1 MNFDE
6 IQKIGKKVREVC
18 EEYIRGEYGDYH
30 SSIDQSDLTGMCAIE
45 SFFFKKVLNE
55 EGFPYVECRL
65 VSILNGAASHCYNVV
80 YDDIAVDLTATQFGM
95 KKKVVIRDVDSHD
108 KKINGTDGRIVN
120 RILYW
125 GSQSPST
132 TVINRLMK
140 MYRNKK

>member
-1 MNFDE
+1 
-6 IQKIGKKVREVC
+6 
-18 EEYIRGEYGDYH
+18 
-30 SSIDQSDLTGMCAIE
+30 
-45 SFFFKKVLNE
+45 
-55 EGFPYVECRL
+55 
-65 VSILNGAASHCYNVV
+65 
-80 YDDIAVDLTATQFGM
+80 M